1 MDEQEFRRILEHFP
15 VVRSRHYRA
24 ESDSSRQSTSRSTQ
38 NKAIRDWQ
46 DAWNDRER
54 KEMNNQDI
62 DLHDAFWEKLR
73 VAAER
78 KVGAAEAD
86 RFCKSFQQVHK
97 NLVYE
102 GLSFDV
108 AKKFLASSPSV
119 RE

>member
-1 MDEQEFRRILEHFP
+1 MDEQEFRRLLEHFP

-24 ESDSSRQSTSRSTQ
+24 ESDSSRQSTSQSVQ

-46 DAWNDRER
+46 DAWNDGEK
-54 KEMNNQDI
+54 KEMNNRDI

-78 KVGAAEAD
+78 KVGAAEAN

-97 NLVYE
+97 KLVYE
-102 GLSFDV
+102 GFSFDV